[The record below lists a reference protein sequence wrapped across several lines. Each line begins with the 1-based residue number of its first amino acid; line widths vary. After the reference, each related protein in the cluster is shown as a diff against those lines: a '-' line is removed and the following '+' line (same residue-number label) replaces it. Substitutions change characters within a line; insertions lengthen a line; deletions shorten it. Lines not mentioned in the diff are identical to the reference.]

1 MQAQR
6 ALLAAQWW
14 GGAPP
19 EEAPLLWRLR
29 PGSRPAGA
37 GPRPQAGWG
46 AARPSPARGYLP
58 SVTLRQHRRR
68 RRFPLGFVGS
78 GRGFSAL
85 LLALGSVPQSCSQ
98 Q

>member
-19 EEAPLLWRLR
+19 EEAPSSGGFALG
-29 PGSRPAGA
+29 PGHR
-37 GPRPQAGWG
+37 QAGG
-46 AARPSPARGYLP
+46 LPGLAQPRGYLP